1 MSKKH
6 KILLTLTGCLI
17 ALIMWSFTASNKYFV
32 ITQEDVVFQ
41 IPKGFPKPVYD
52 LRNNKPTP
60 AGFLLGRALFY
71 DPILSADSNISC
83 SFCHQRL
90 FAFGH
95 VDHRLSHGINGRIGK
110 RNVPPLQ
117 NLAWS
122 NSFMWDGGVNHLE
135 VQPISPLTNPDE
147 MGQTI
152 AGVIA
157 RLQESPRYRRD
168 FKAAFDD
175 TVINSER
182 MLKALTQ
189 FVVLMVSAGSRYDH
203 FVNGEDTFSVAER
216 RGLALFRTKCA
227 SCHEEPLFTN
237 NKFMNNGL
245 PPDTAIDDQGR
256 GKITGRPEDNYRFK
270 VPSLRNAERTYPYMH
285 DGRFKT
291 LKDVLHYYADPSGFR
306 GDVSAE
312 IHGIGVLSQQQQDD
326 IYAFL
331 LTLTDKEFI
340 YDKRF
345 IDPFIQ
351 EAGAVR

>member
-1 MSKKH
+1 
-6 KILLTLTGCLI
+6 
-17 ALIMWSFTASNKYFV
+17 
-32 ITQEDVVFQ
+32 
-41 IPKGFPKPVYD
+41 
-52 LRNNKPTP
+52 
-60 AGFLLGRALFY
+60 
-71 DPILSADSNISC
+71 
-83 SFCHQRL
+83 
-90 FAFGH
+90 
-95 VDHRLSHGINGRIGK
+95 
-110 RNVPPLQ
+110 
-117 NLAWS
+117 
-122 NSFMWDGGVNHLE
+122 
-135 VQPISPLTNPDE
+135 
-147 MGQTI
+147 
-152 AGVIA
+152 
-157 RLQESPRYRRD
+157 
-168 FKAAFDD
+168 
-175 TVINSER
+175 
-182 MLKALTQ
+182 
-189 FVVLMVSAGSRYDH
+189 
-203 FVNGEDTFSVAER
+203 
-216 RGLALFRTKCA
+216 
-227 SCHEEPLFTN
+227 
-237 NKFMNNGL
+237 MNNGL